1 MFAVE
6 QTGTYGRW
14 FKNLRDKQA
23 RARIRVRVRR
33 LEAGQPGDA
42 KPVGGGVM
50 EMRVDYGP
58 GYRVYYC
65 RRGQSVIVLLAGG
78 DKGSQARDIKRA
90 IKLARGSEQGGR

>member
-1 MFAVE
+1 MFTVE
-6 QTGTYGRW
+6 QTDAYRRW
-14 FKNLRDKQA
+14 FKDLRDKQA

-33 LEAGQPGDA
+33 LRAGHPGDA
-42 KPVGGGVM
+42 KPVGGGVI

-65 RRGQSVIVLLAGG
+65 RRGQSVVVLLAGG

-90 IKLARGSEQGGR
+90 IELARGNERGGP